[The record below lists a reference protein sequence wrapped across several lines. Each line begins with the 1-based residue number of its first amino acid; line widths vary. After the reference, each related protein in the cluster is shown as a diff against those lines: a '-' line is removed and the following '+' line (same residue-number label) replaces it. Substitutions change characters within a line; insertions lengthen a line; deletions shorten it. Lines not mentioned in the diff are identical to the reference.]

1 MSKEKQIKIYRTNEI
16 AKIIGIHNNTVHKYE
31 EWEFITKPLR
41 QKNNYRVFNEL
52 HIYQFKFARLALKC
66 EIVENGLRKDAIK
79 IIKALAKKD
88 YDLAIKLNNQYIEKI
103 NNEEKKSLKAI
114 DTVDRILKNINY
126 YTGKNYTKKEV
137 LEMLNLTSDTLRN
150 WERNGLIKLQKKVN
164 GYKIYNDKD
173 IHIIN
178 IIQTLRLA
186 NYSLTSIL
194 RMLTKI
200 NHEENVNVLEVIDGL
215 NENNDIISACDR
227 LLSSLRELKKD
238 TLIMKKMLEEIKY
251 KF

>member
-1 MSKEKQIKIYRTNEI
+1 MDKKKLIKKYKTNEI
-16 AKIIGIHNNTVHKYE
+16 AKIIEIHNNTVHKYE

-41 QKNNYRVFNEL
+41 EKNNYRVFNEL

-88 YDLAIKLNNQYIEKI
+88 YNLAIELNDQYIEKI
-103 NNEEKKSLKAI
+103 NSEEKKSLKAI
-114 DTVDRILKNINY
+114 DTVNKILNSQNY
-126 YTGKNYTKKEV
+126 YIGKNYTKKEV
-137 LEMLNLTSDTLRN
+137 LQMFNITPDTLRN
-150 WERNGLIKLQKKVN
+150 WERNGLIKLEKKVN
-164 GYKIYNDKD
+164 GYKIYSDKD

-178 IIQTLRLA
+178 IIRTLRLA

-194 RMLTKI
+194 RMLNKI
-200 NHEENVNVLEVIDGL
+200 NHEENVNILEVID
-215 NENNDIISACDR
+215 EVDNNDIISACDR
-227 LLSSLRELKKD
+227 LLSSLKDLKKD
-238 TLIMKKMLEEIKY
+238 TLIMKKMLEEIKH